1 MTLGQLA
8 QLVLLGTIW
17 GSSYLMIKVAVAG
30 IPPLPLVGGRLVL
43 GAATLLAVLALR
55 GIRLPRRPAAWAD
68 LTVMALAGNIAPFLL
83 IAWGEQHIDSG
94 LAAVLNATTPF
105 FAVLFAVL
113 AFRAERFSRAKLAG
127 LLLGFGGVL
136 VLSGADL
143 AALASSSAQGQLAIL
158 LSSACYG
165 FGFAYARARLRG
177 EPLALSAGQ
186 ILVASALLAPPT
198 LLLTDLPA
206 LELTLPRLA
215 AWIGLGAVSSGLAY
229 ILYYRLIAQVG
240 AVNASLST
248 YLMPPVGVTL
258 GWLVLSEPVGW
269 RTVAGV
275 AGILAGLAVVQ
286 GKVPVPLRRPRRAPA
301 CVAER

>member
-17 GSSYLMIKVAVAG
+17 SSSYLMIKVAVAG

-105 FAVLFAVL
+105 FALLFAVL
-113 AFRAERFSRAKLAG
+113 AFRAERFSAAKLAG

-186 ILVASALLAPPT
+186 ILVASALLAPPA

-206 LELTLPRLA
+206 LELTLTRLA
-215 AWIGLGAVSSGLAY
+215 AWTGLGAVSSGLAY

-258 GWLVLSEPVGW
+258 GWLILDEPVGW

-275 AGILAGLAVVQ
+275 VGILAGLAVVQ
-286 GKVPVPLRRPRRAPA
+286 GKVPVPLRRLRQAPA

>member
-43 GAATLLAVLALR
+43 GAATLLVVLALR
-55 GIRLPRRPAAWAD
+55 GIRLPRRPATWVD
-68 LTVMALAGNIAPFLL
+68 LTVMALTGNIVPFLL

-113 AFRAERFSRAKLAG
+113 AFRAERFSTAKLAG

-143 AALASSSAQGQLAIL
+143 ATLASSSAQGQLAIL

-198 LLLTDLPA
+198 LLLTDPPA

-258 GWLVLSEPVGW
+258 GWLILGEPVGW
-269 RTVAGV
+269 RTIAGV

-286 GKVPVPLRRPRRAPA
+286 GKVPVPLRRLRQAPA

>member
-186 ILVASALLAPPT
+186 ILVASALLAPPA
-198 LLLTDLPA
+198 LLLTDLPS
-206 LELTLPRLA
+206 LELTLPRLV

-258 GWLVLSEPVGW
+258 GWLILDEPVGW

-275 AGILAGLAVVQ
+275 VGILAGLAVVQ
-286 GKVPVPLRRPRRAPA
+286 GKVPVPLRRLWQAPA

>member
-1 MTLGQLA
+1 MTLGQLL

-43 GAATLLAVLALR
+43 GAATLLAVLTLR
-55 GIRLPRRPAAWAD
+55 GIRLPRRPATWAH

-113 AFRAERFSRAKLAG
+113 AFRAERFNRAKLAG

-136 VLSGADL
+136 VLTGTDL
-143 AALASSSAQGQLAIL
+143 ATLASSSAQGQLAIL

-165 FGFAYARARLRG
+165 FGFAYARTRLRG

-186 ILVASALLAPPT
+186 ILLASMLLAPPAF
-198 LLLTDLPA
+198 LLSDLTA
-206 LELTLPRLA
+206 IELTLPRLA
-215 AWIGLGAVSSGLAY
+215 AWVGLGAVSSGLAY
-229 ILYYRLIAQVG
+229 ILYYRLIAQIG

-258 GWLVLSEPVGW
+258 GWLVLGEPVGW
-269 RTVAGV
+269 RTVVGV
-275 AGILAGLAVVQ
+275 IGILAGLAVVQ
-286 GKVPVPLRRPRRAPA
+286 GKVPASLRRLRQAPA
-301 CVAER
+301 CIAEQ

>member
-1 MTLGQLA
+1 MTLGQLL

-30 IPPLPLVGGRLVL
+30 IPPLPLVGGRLML

-55 GIRLPRRPAAWAD
+55 GIRLPRRPATWAHVA
-68 LTVMALAGNIAPFLL
+68 VMALAGNIAPFLL

-105 FAVLFAVL
+105 FALLFAVL

-136 VLSGADL
+136 VLTGTDL

-186 ILVASALLAPPT
+186 ILLASALLAPPAF
-198 LLLTDLPA
+198 LLSDLAA

-215 AWIGLGAVSSGLAY
+215 AWVGLGAVSSGLAY

-258 GWLVLSEPVGW
+258 GWLVLGEPVGW
-269 RTVAGV
+269 RTVVGV
-275 AGILAGLAVVQ
+275 IGILAGLAVVQ
-286 GKVPVPLRRPRRAPA
+286 GRVPIPLRRPRRRPVG
-301 CVAER
+301 VAKL

>member
-258 GWLVLSEPVGW
+258 GWLVLGEPIGW

>member
-30 IPPLPLVGGRLVL
+30 IPPLPLVGGRLAL
-43 GAATLLAVLALR
+43 GAATLLLVLLLR
-55 GIRLPRRPAAWAD
+55 GIRLPRRPATWAH
-68 LTVMALAGNIAPFLL
+68 LVVMALAGNVVPFLL

-136 VLSGADL
+136 VLSGTDL
-143 AALASSSAQGQLAIL
+143 AALASSSARGQLAIL

-165 FGFAYARARLRG
+165 FGFGYARAYLRG

-198 LLLTDLPA
+198 LLLTDVPA
-206 LELTLPRLA
+206 LGLTPPRLA
-215 AWIGLGAVSSGLAY
+215 SWIGLGAVSSGLAY

-258 GWLVLSEPVGW
+258 GWLILDEPVGW

-275 AGILAGLAVVQ
+275 VGILAGLAVVQ
-286 GKVPVPLRRPRRAPA
+286 GKVPVPLRRLWQAPA

>member
-1 MTLGQLA
+1 MTLGQFA

-186 ILVASALLAPPT
+186 ILIASALLAPPT

-258 GWLVLSEPVGW
+258 GWLILGEPVGW

-286 GKVPVPLRRPRRAPA
+286 GKVPVPLRRPRQAPA

>member
-1 MTLGQLA
+1 M
-8 QLVLLGTIW
+8 
-17 GSSYLMIKVAVAG
+17 
-30 IPPLPLVGGRLVL
+30 
-43 GAATLLAVLALR
+43 
-55 GIRLPRRPAAWAD
+55 
-68 LTVMALAGNIAPFLL
+68 
-83 IAWGEQHIDSG
+83 
-94 LAAVLNATTPF
+94 LNATTPF
-105 FAVLFAVL
+105 FALLFAVL

-136 VLSGADL
+136 VLSGTDL

-186 ILVASALLAPPT
+186 ILVASALLAPPA

-215 AWIGLGAVSSGLAY
+215 AWIGLGCVSSGLAY

-258 GWLVLSEPVGW
+258 GWLILDEPVGW

-275 AGILAGLAVVQ
+275 VGILAGLAVVQ
-286 GKVPVPLRRPRRAPA
+286 GKAPIPLRRPRQAPA